1 MLKRKNKE
9 LSDLKSLTDK
19 NDGKA
24 IKAYLEGLPKNIKGG
39 IFEDYLKL
47 IFEHNG
53 WLVKQTGKKGD
64 AGADLLIYM
73 EGNANPDFIIQAK
86 NWNKPLDESD
96 VGSELGKFEKK
107 SSKKYS
113 CKQYQLYS
121 INGYTKS
128 ALKFSN
134 YNIKLRDWSDIE
146 ELIDKYETTRPEIP
160 AIELYAHNARA
171 FDSINDMFE
180 HENRVCVSHATGTG
194 KSYLIGS
201 VLQTYQDRN
210 TIIAAP
216 TNIILN
222 ELKEKFFYLMTNAR
236 LMTYSKLANIR
247 NVDVG
252 LVILDEFHRAGA
264 VKWGAG
270 VKRIM
275 KANPDSIIFG
285 TSATPYRYF
294 EGRDM
299 SDEIFEGNVASDL
312 SLPKAIAK
320 EILPSPKY
328 VYGIYDINEES
339 ERVIENIEN
348 AKKLTNEQKN
358 DYKTLLNKYKVDFE
372 RSGGMPEILRKH
384 IKSND
389 RKFIIFCDDTSH
401 LDMMELDVQKWFRK
415 AFPEV
420 GTERYIVHSKE
431 SGNDKEL
438 DRFKKASGK
447 KFHLLFSIDMLN
459 EGLHVDGVNGVVM
472 LRRTASPRI
481 FYQQIGRCIA
491 SGGYESPII
500 FDFVNNFNSIMA
512 TNFLSVVT
520 EAVKSE
526 QERRERDGLSS
537 INIPVDVTDE
547 TQDIEEVFFS
557 IESKIH
563 EWLPFEEAREFVR
576 LQCFNNTQ
584 EYWNWEMRP
593 LDIPAHPN
601 TVYANNGFI
610 SYPDWIGV
618 DRVANQNRQE
628 DYWDFEK
635 ARSYI
640 RKLKLNSMIEFS
652 NWHSIKSEGYLHI
665 PSKPGRYYKD
675 LGWAGYTDFLGSKGR
690 KYRSGIKSG
699 PKKIR
704 NFEDARVFARSLKLK
719 AVTDWRKYCRGEF
732 NNLPKRPDDIPVH
745 PERYKDFVTMYD
757 WLGIEMSVFSRGRKI
772 RSFNDTRKFARNLFL
787 PSKVV
792 WFEYTKGLL
801 VMLPAKPFDIP
812 ANPNT
817 VYKNTGEW
825 NDWPDFLGNK
835 IPLKDLSN
843 YCRYEIAQSFAH
855 KLKFSSAEHWRNYI
869 KDENNLD
876 KIIHNK
882 IPLFPDRIYFENGWK
897 SWQKFLGYSIKRK
910 KKKYRTFNDAKKF
923 VFDLGLKKFT
933 DWQKYINGKI
943 KGLPTLPKDIPKAPQ
958 FIYKNWKGWP
968 DFLGYEPKRKK
979 K

>member
-1 MLKRKNKE
+1 MCRFELLMAKPKNKE
-9 LSDLKSLTDK
+9 LLHLRSLTEQ
-19 NDGKA
+19 NDSKE
-24 IKAYLEGLPKNIKGG
+24 IKAYLENLPKNIKGDV
-39 IFEDYLKL
+39 FEDYLKL

-86 NWNKPLDESD
+86 NWKKPLDESD
-96 VGSELGKFEKK
+96 VGSELRKFEKK

-113 CKQYQLYS
+113 CKQYQLFS

-134 YNIKLRDWSDIE
+134 YNIKLRDWWDIE
-146 ELIDKYETTRPEIP
+146 ALIDKFETTKPEIP
-160 AIELYAHNARA
+160 AIELYSHNARA

-180 HENRVCVSHATGTG
+180 YENRVCVSHATGTG

-236 LMTYSKLANIR
+236 LMTYSKLANIQK
-247 NVDVG
+247 VDVG

-299 SDEIFEGNVASDL
+299 SDEIFEGNIASDL

-348 AKKLTNEQKN
+348 AKKLTRRQKN
-358 DYKTLLNKYKVDFE
+358 DYKTLLNKHKVDFE

-401 LDMMELDVQKWFRK
+401 LNMMELDVQKWFRK
-415 AFPEV
+415 AFPRQ
-420 GTERYIVHSKE
+420 GTEKYVVHSKI
-431 SGNDKEL
+431 SDNDKEL

-459 EGLHVDGVNGVVM
+459 EGLHVDGINGVVM

-520 EAVKSE
+520 GAVKSE

-537 INIPVDVTDE
+537 IYIPVDVTDE
-547 TQDIEEVFFS
+547 TKDIEEIFFK
-557 IESKIH
+557 IESKIT
-563 EWLPFEEAREFVR
+563 EWLPFEDARIFTMSLNLISVGEW
-576 LQCFNNTQ
+576 N
-584 EYWNWEMRP
+584 EY
-593 LDIPAHPN
+593 
-601 TVYANNGFI
+601 
-610 SYPDWIGV
+610 S
-618 DRVANQNRQE
+618 
-628 DYWDFEK
+628 
-635 ARSYI
+635 
-640 RKLKLNSMIEFS
+640 
-652 NWHSIKSEGYLHI
+652 
-665 PSKPGRYYKD
+665 
-675 LGWAGYTDFLGSKGR
+675 
-690 KYRSGIKSG
+690 KSG
-699 PKKIR
+699 
-704 NFEDARVFARSLKLK
+704 
-719 AVTDWRKYCRGEF
+719 
-732 NNLPKRPDDIPVH
+732 KRPQ
-745 PERYKDFVTMYD
+745 
-757 WLGIEMSVFSRGRKI
+757 
-772 RSFNDTRKFARNLFL
+772 
-787 PSKVV
+787 
-792 WFEYTKGLL
+792 
-801 VMLPAKPFDIP
+801 DIP
-812 ANPNT
+812 ANPDK
-817 VYKNTGEW
+817 VYIDDWISFPDWLGYKRIADQDKKRFFIDAKQFKYLWKVLEITGIKDWQIFYKEIKLSEQEILFPYEPIYFYDEFKELGDLTGNFTKNIFSYAELKEYLKDFNIKSSPELKKWRNGELQNMPECDNRVPRGIANRHYNRKGTWISSYDLFGVKSNKYDSKGRYQKKYKLKLNQAKILLEPIIDKYDITEFKDYLELYDKGIIDNEKFPKHICNFYSCSVRDIFLPKWMSYDDAKKLVHPLKLKSIHQYREYWKSNEKPKRLPVEPKPIYQKTGTW
-825 NDWPDFLGNK
+825 IDWSDFLGK
-835 IPLKDLSN
+835 FP
-843 YCRYEIAQSFAH
+843 RYFR
-855 KLKFSSAEHWRNYI
+855 K
-869 KDENNLD
+869 
-876 KIIHNK
+876 
-882 IPLFPDRIYFENGWK
+882 WK
-897 SWQKFLGYSIKRK
+897 
-910 KKKYRTFNDAKKF
+910 TFKEAKKF
-923 VFDLGLKKFT
+923 AKKLQLPSVNQWKQYWRT
-933 DWQKYINGKI
+933 NKKPYDVPMYPDRVYSKYWNGW
-943 KGLPTLPKDIPKAPQ
+943 A
-958 FIYKNWKGWP
+958 
-968 DFLGYEPKRKK
+968 DFLGYELKNKK